1 MRPSGRRRKDVSV
14 GMTGEWN
21 ALPSANSL
29 WAATAEPARDFP
41 VLAGEH
47 QADVVIIGAGYTG
60 LSAAHHVAQSGL
72 SPVVLEANR
81 PGWGA
86 SGRNGGVI
94 TAKFRL
100 SFRQIDA
107 VHGRGMARRMYE
119 IAHES
124 TDIVEE
130 LVSEFGITSANLT
143 RTGQV
148 KAAHNET
155 TLRAAIDEANWM
167 TREMGSAEVRIL
179 DRGGVR
185 EETGSDVFVGGVLN
199 PGSGGIHPLNYLRGL
214 ADGLARRGAPI
225 FQESPVMKLRRDTDG
240 IVAETPRGVVRARQ
254 AIIATN
260 SYSDLTGATAQLQ
273 RTLIPFRSAIIA
285 TDKLPRNLAGKLMPT
300 GRTYTETKRM
310 MRWFRM
316 VDNRVIFGGRG
327 AFGKQDSQAAF
338 DALRK
343 AMVGIFPD
351 LADVPL
357 AYTWSGLVGMTL
369 DSVPHI
375 GRLDDRT
382 LFSVGYNGAG
392 VAMSSLMGRYLAA
405 LVRGETPELALLD
418 ARRMKA
424 IPFYPLRE
432 PAVRMVAGWYQF
444 LDAIGQ

>member
-1 MRPSGRRRKDVSV
+1 
-14 GMTGEWN
+14 MTRDSST
-21 ALPSANSL
+21 LPSVNSL
-29 WAATAEPARDFP
+29 WEATAGPARAFP
-41 VLAGEH
+41 VLSGES
-47 QADVVIIGAGYTG
+47 QADVVVIGAGYTG
-60 LSAAHHVAQSGL
+60 LSAAHHIAKSGL

-100 SFRQIDA
+100 SFREIDA
-107 VHGRGMARRMYE
+107 VHGRDMARRMYE

-124 TDIVEE
+124 TDMVEE
-130 LVSEFGITSANLT
+130 LVSEFGITSANLV

-167 TREMGSAEVRIL
+167 TREMGSAAVRIL
-179 DRGGVR
+179 DKNAVR
-185 EETGSDVFVGGVLN
+185 EETGSDIFVGGVLN
-199 PGSGGIHPLNYLRGL
+199 PGSGGVHPLNYLRGL
-214 ADGLARRGAPI
+214 ANGVASRGVPI
-225 FQESPVMKLRRDTDG
+225 FQESPVVKLRREKDG
-240 IVAETPRGVVRARQ
+240 IVAETPQGAVRAKQ

-260 SYSDLTGATAQLQ
+260 SYSDLTDATVQIQ

-285 TDKLPRNLAGKLMPT
+285 TEQLPRNLAGKLMPT

-357 AYTWSGLVGMTL
+357 AHKWSGLVAMTL

-375 GRLDDRT
+375 GRLDDCT
-382 LFSVGYNGAG
+382 LFSIGYNGAG

-405 LVRGETPELALLD
+405 FVRGETPNVGLLD

>member
-1 MRPSGRRRKDVSV
+1 
-14 GMTGEWN
+14 MTRDWR

-29 WAATAEPARDFP
+29 WEATAEPARAFP
-41 VLAGEH
+41 VLSGER

-60 LSAAHHVAQSGL
+60 LSAAHHIAKSGL
-72 SPVVLEANR
+72 APVVLEANR

-100 SFRQIDA
+100 SFREIDA
-107 VHGRGMARRMYE
+107 AYGRAMARRMYE

-124 TDIVEE
+124 TDMVEE
-130 LVSEFGITSANLT
+130 LVSEFGITTANLT

-155 TLRAAIDEANWM
+155 TLKAAIDEANWM

-179 DRGGVR
+179 DKRGVR
-185 EETGSDVFVGGVLN
+185 EETGSDIFVGGVLN
-199 PGSGGIHPLNYLRGL
+199 PGSGGVHPLNYLRGL
-214 ADGLARRGAPI
+214 ADGVARRGVPI
-225 FQESPVMKLRRDTDG
+225 FQESPVVKLRREGDG
-240 IVAETPRGVVRARQ
+240 VVAETPEGAVRAGQ

-260 SYSDLTGATAQLQ
+260 SYSDLTGATARMQ
-273 RTLIPFRSAIIA
+273 RTLIPFRSALIA
-285 TDKLPRNLAGKLMPT
+285 TEKLPRNLAGKLMPT

-327 AFGKQDSQAAF
+327 AFGKQDSQTAF

-357 AYTWSGLVGMTL
+357 EYKWSGLVAMTL

-375 GRLDDRT
+375 GRIDDRT
-382 LFSVGYNGAG
+382 LVSLGYNGAG

-405 LVRGETPELALLD
+405 FVRGERPDVGLLD
-418 ARRMKA
+418 VSRMKP

-432 PAVRMVAGWYQF
+432 PAVRMIAGWYQF
-444 LDAIGQ
+444 LDAIGR

>member
-1 MRPSGRRRKDVSV
+1 
-14 GMTGEWN
+14 MTRDWS

-29 WAATAEPARDFP
+29 WEATAEPARDYP
-41 VLAGEH
+41 VLSGES

-60 LSAAHHVAQSGL
+60 LSAAHHIAKSGL
-72 SPVVLEANR
+72 SPIVFEANR

-100 SFRQIDA
+100 SFREIDA
-107 VHGRGMARRMYE
+107 VHGRAMARRMYE

-124 TDIVEE
+124 TDMVEE
-130 LVSEFGITSANLT
+130 LVSEFGIASAKLT

-179 DRGGVR
+179 DKNGVR
-185 EETGSDVFVGGVLN
+185 EETGSDIFVGGVLN

-214 ADGLARRGAPI
+214 ADGVAGRGVSI
-225 FQESPVMKLRRDTDG
+225 FQQSPVVKLRRDGGG
-240 IVAETPRGVVRARQ
+240 IVAETPRGAVRAKQ

-260 SYSDLTGATAQLQ
+260 SYSDLTGATAHLQ
-273 RTLIPFRSAIIA
+273 RTLIPFRSAMVA
-285 TDKLPRNLAGKLMPT
+285 TEKLPRNLAGKLMPT

-327 AFGKQDSQAAF
+327 AFGKEDSQAAF
-338 DALRK
+338 HALRK

-351 LADVPL
+351 LADIPL
-357 AYTWSGLVGMTL
+357 EYKWSGLVAMTL

-382 LFSVGYNGAG
+382 LVSLGYNGAG

-405 LVRGETPELALLD
+405 LVRGETPDVGLLD
-418 ARRMKA
+418 IRRMKA

-444 LDAIGQ
+444 LDAIGR

>member
-1 MRPSGRRRKDVSV
+1 
-14 GMTGEWN
+14 MTRDWS
-21 ALPSANSL
+21 ALPSVNSL
-29 WAATAEPARDFP
+29 WEATADPARAFP
-41 VLAGEH
+41 VLSGDQ

-60 LSAAHHVAQSGL
+60 LSAAHHIARSGL
-72 SPVVLEANR
+72 APIVLEANR

-100 SFRQIDA
+100 SFREIDA
-107 VHGRGMARRMYE
+107 VHGRAMAKRMYE

-124 TDIVEE
+124 TDMVEE
-130 LVSEFGITSANLT
+130 LVSEFGIASANLT

-179 DRGGVR
+179 DRNGVR
-185 EETGSDVFVGGVLN
+185 EETGSDIFVGGVLN

-214 ADGLARRGAPI
+214 ASGVAGRGVPI
-225 FQESPVMKLRRDTDG
+225 FQESPVIKLRREKDG
-240 IVAETPRGVVRARQ
+240 IVAETPRGAVRAKQ

-260 SYSDLTGATAQLQ
+260 SYSDLTGATAHLQ
-273 RTLIPFRSAIIA
+273 RTLIPFRSAMVA
-285 TDKLPRNLAGKLMPT
+285 TERLPRNLAGKLMPT

-327 AFGKQDSQAAF
+327 AFGKEDSQAAF

-351 LADVPL
+351 LADIPL
-357 AYTWSGLVGMTL
+357 EYKWSGLVAMTL

-382 LFSVGYNGAG
+382 LVSLGYNGAG

-405 LVRGETPELALLD
+405 LVRGESPDVGLLD
-418 ARRMKA
+418 VSRMKA

-444 LDAIGQ
+444 LDAIGR

>member
-1 MRPSGRRRKDVSV
+1 MGSPMSQDWRSLSSV
-14 GMTGEWN
+14 
-21 ALPSANSL
+21 NSL
-29 WAATAEPARDFP
+29 WASTAEPLRDFP
-41 VLAGEH
+41 VLSGES
-47 QADVVIIGAGYTG
+47 QADVIIIGGGYTG
-60 LSAAHHVAQSGL
+60 LSAAHHIARSGL
-72 SPVVLEANR
+72 APVVLEANR

-100 SFRQIDA
+100 SFREIDA
-107 VHGRGMARRMYE
+107 AHGRAMAQRMYE

-124 TDIVEE
+124 TDMVEE
-130 LVSEFGITSANLT
+130 LVSEFAISGARLT

-148 KAAHNET
+148 KAAHNHV
-155 TLRAAIDEANWM
+155 TLQAAIDEANWM
-167 TREMGSAEVRIL
+167 KREMGDAEVRIL
-179 DRGGVR
+179 DAREVR
-185 EETGSDVFVGGVLN
+185 EETGSEAFVGGVLN
-199 PGSGGIHPLNYLRGL
+199 PGSGGIHPLNYVRGL
-214 ADGLARRGAPI
+214 ADGVARRGV
-225 FQESPVMKLRRDTDG
+225 PVYQDTPVLKLRREGGG
-240 IVAETPRGVVRARQ
+240 IVAETPQGAVRAKQ

-260 SYSDLTGATAQLQ
+260 SYSDLTDATRHMQ
-273 RTLIPFRSAIIA
+273 RTLVPFRSAIIA
-285 TDKLPRNLAGKLMPT
+285 TDTLPRNLAGRLMPT

-327 AFGKQDSQAAF
+327 AFGRQDSESAF

-343 AMVGIFPD
+343 AMVGIFPE
-351 LADVPL
+351 LSDVPL
-357 AYTWSGLVGMTL
+357 AYKWSGLVGMTL

-382 LFSVGYNGAG
+382 LFAMGYNGAG

-405 LVRGETPELALLD
+405 FVRGETPEVGLLD
-418 ARRMKA
+418 ASRLKA

>member
-1 MRPSGRRRKDVSV
+1 
-14 GMTGEWN
+14 MTRDFST
-21 ALPSANSL
+21 LPSVNSL
-29 WAATAEPARDFP
+29 WEATADPARAFP
-41 VLAGEH
+41 VLSGES

-60 LSAAHHVAQSGL
+60 LSAAHHIAKSGL

-100 SFRQIDA
+100 SFREIDA
-107 VHGRGMARRMYE
+107 LHGRDMARRMYE

-124 TDIVEE
+124 TDMVEE
-130 LVSEFGITSANLT
+130 LVSEFGITSANLV

-155 TLRAAIDEANWM
+155 TLKAAIDEANWM
-167 TREMGSAEVRIL
+167 TREMGSAAVRIL
-179 DRGGVR
+179 DKNGVR
-185 EETGSDVFVGGVLN
+185 EETGSDIFVGGVLN
-199 PGSGGIHPLNYLRGL
+199 PGSGGVHPLNYLRGL
-214 ADGLARRGAPI
+214 ANGVASRGVPI
-225 FQESPVMKLRRDTDG
+225 FQESPVVKLRREKDG
-240 IVAETPRGVVRARQ
+240 IVAETPQGAVRAKQ

-260 SYSDLTGATAQLQ
+260 SYSDLTDATVQIQ

-285 TDKLPRNLAGKLMPT
+285 TEQLPRNLAEKLMPT

-357 AYTWSGLVGMTL
+357 AYKWSGLVAMTL

-382 LFSVGYNGAG
+382 LFSIGYNGAG

-405 LVRGETPELALLD
+405 FVRGETPDVGLLD

>member
-1 MRPSGRRRKDVSV
+1 MGSPMTQDWTSLSSV
-14 GMTGEWN
+14 
-21 ALPSANSL
+21 NSL
-29 WAATAEPARDFP
+29 WASTAEPLRDFP
-41 VLAGEH
+41 VLSGER
-47 QADVVIIGAGYTG
+47 QADVIIIGAGYTG
-60 LSAAHHVAQSGL
+60 LSAAHHIARSGL
-72 SPVVLEANR
+72 APVVLEANR

-100 SFRQIDA
+100 SFREIDA
-107 VHGRGMARRMYE
+107 AHGRAMAQRMYE

-124 TDIVEE
+124 TDMVEE
-130 LVSEFGITSANLT
+130 LVSEFAISGARLT

-148 KAAHNET
+148 KAAHNHV
-155 TLRAAIDEANWM
+155 TLQVAIDEANWM
-167 TREMGSAEVRIL
+167 KREMGDAEVRIL
-179 DRGGVR
+179 DAREVR
-185 EETGSDVFVGGVLN
+185 EETGSEAFVGGVLN
-199 PGSGGIHPLNYLRGL
+199 PGSGGIHPLNYVRGL
-214 ADGLARRGAPI
+214 ADGVARRGVPVY
-225 FQESPVMKLRRDTDG
+225 QDSPVLKLRREGGG
-240 IVAETPRGVVRARQ
+240 IVAETPRGAVRAKQ

-260 SYSDLTGATAQLQ
+260 SYSDLTNATRHMQ
-273 RTLIPFRSAIIA
+273 RTLVPFRSAIIA
-285 TDKLPRNLAGKLMPT
+285 TGTLPRNLAGRLMPT

-327 AFGKQDSQAAF
+327 AFGKQDSESAF

-343 AMVGIFPD
+343 AMIGIFPE

-357 AYTWSGLVGMTL
+357 AYKWSGLVGMTL

-382 LFSVGYNGAG
+382 LFAMGYNGAG

-405 LVRGETPELALLD
+405 FVRGETPEVGLLD
-418 ARRMKA
+418 ASRLKA
-424 IPFYPLRE
+424 MPFYPLRE

-444 LDAIGQ
+444 LDAIGK

>member
-1 MRPSGRRRKDVSV
+1 MAHDWR
-14 GMTGEWN
+14 
-21 ALPSANSL
+21 ALASANSL
-29 WAATAEPARDFP
+29 WEATAEPARVFP
-41 VLAGEH
+41 VLSGEQ

-60 LSAAHHVAQSGL
+60 LSAAHHIAKSGL
-72 SPVVLEANR
+72 SPIVLEANK

-100 SFRQIDA
+100 SFREIDA
-107 VHGRGMARRMYE
+107 VHGRAMARRMYE

-124 TDIVEE
+124 TDMVEE

-155 TLRAAIDEANWM
+155 TLKAAIDEANWM

-179 DRGGVR
+179 DKRGVR
-185 EETGSDVFVGGVLN
+185 DETGSDIFVGGVLN
-199 PGSGGIHPLNYLRGL
+199 PGSGGIHPLHYLRGL
-214 ADGLARRGAPI
+214 ADGVARRGVPI
-225 FQESPVMKLRRDTDG
+225 FQESPVVRLRRDGDG
-240 IVAETPRGVVRARQ
+240 IVAETPQGAVRARQ

-260 SYSDLTGATAQLQ
+260 SYSDLTGATAHLQ
-273 RTLIPFRSAIIA
+273 RRLIPFRSAMVA
-285 TDKLPRNLAGKLMPT
+285 TEQLPRNLAGQLMST

-343 AMVGIFPD
+343 AMVGIFPE

-357 AYTWSGLVGMTL
+357 AFKWSGLVAMTL

-405 LVRGETPELALLD
+405 FVRGETPDVGLLD